1 MPLLPTPSF
10 QPPFWM
16 LNGHW
21 ETIWPSLFRRVKF
34 QYSTRERLELADG
47 DFVDLDWKLSPQPT
61 KDLVIITHGLEGD
74 ASRHYVTGMANLF
87 VRQGFDA
94 LGWNCRSCSGEINR
108 LPRFYHHGDAGDLR
122 TVIEHAIT
130 GKQYQ
135 RIVLVGF
142 SMGGSL
148 TLRVL
153 SENPA
158 WVPAEVKGAVAFS
171 VPCDLHSGVLQLMK
185 PGNQFYTRRF
195 LRKLGKKI
203 KIKSARFPTIINDHQ
218 YHRISNFIEFDN
230 RYTAPLHGYADAID
244 FYRKASVKPL
254 LHQLQVP
261 ALLVQ
266 AANDPFL
273 APECFC
279 EDLAKDHAYLHLE
292 ITERGGHCGFL
303 QAGSEDTWAEKR
315 ALEFVTT
322 QVLTS

>member
-1 MPLLPTPSF
+1 
-10 QPPFWM
+10 
-16 LNGHW
+16 
-21 ETIWPSLFRRVKF
+21 
-34 QYSTRERLELADG
+34 
-47 DFVDLDWKLSPQPT
+47 
-61 KDLVIITHGLEGD
+61 LEGD

-87 VRQGFDA
+87 VQQGFDA

-171 VPCDLHSGVLQLMK
+171 VPCDLYSGVLQLMK
-185 PGNQFYTRRF
+185 PGNQFYTQRF

-203 KIKSARFPTIINDHQ
+203 KIKSVRFPTIINDHQ

-254 LHQLQVP
+254 LHQLQIP

-279 EDLAKDHAYLHLE
+279 EELAKDHAYLHLE

-303 QAGSEDTWAEKR
+303 QAGSVHTWAEKR

>member
-1 MPLLPTPSF
+1 MPLLPAPSF

-21 ETIWPSLFRRVKF
+21 ETIWPSLFRRVNF

-47 DFVDLDWKLSPQPT
+47 DFVDLDWKLSPRPT

-87 VRQGFDA
+87 VQQGFDA

-122 TVIEHAIT
+122 AVIEHAIT
-130 GKQYQ
+130 NKQYQ

-171 VPCDLHSGVLQLMK
+171 VPCDLYSGVLQLMK
-185 PGNQFYTRRF
+185 PGNQFYTQRF

-203 KIKSARFPTIINDHQ
+203 KIKSVRFPTIINDHQ
-218 YHRISNFIEFDN
+218 YQRIRNFIEFDN
-230 RYTAPLHGYADAID
+230 RYTAPLHGYTDAID
-244 FYRKASVKPL
+244 FYRQASVKPL

-279 EDLAKDHAYLHLE
+279 EELAKDHPYLHLE
-292 ITERGGHCGFL
+292 ITQRGGHCGFL
-303 QAGSEDTWAEKR
+303 EKGSVHTWAEKR
-315 ALEFVTT
+315 ALEFVTS
-322 QVLTS
+322 QVFNL

>member
-1 MPLLPTPSF
+1 MPIQTPLDF

-34 QYSTRERLELADG
+34 HYSTRERLELADG
-47 DFVDLDWKLSPQPT
+47 DFLDLDWKLAPQASN
-61 KDLVIITHGLEGD
+61 KLVIITHGLEGD
-74 ASRHYVTGMANLF
+74 AHRHYVTGMASIF
-87 VRQGFDA
+87 VNAGFDA

-122 TVIEHAIT
+122 RVIEHAVHT
-130 GKQYQ
+130 KRYESV
-135 RIVLVGF
+135 VLVGF

-153 SENPA
+153 AEAPEQ
-158 WVPAEVKGAVAFS
+158 VPAAVKCAVAFS
-171 VPCDLHSGVLQLMK
+171 VPCDLYSGVLQLMK
-185 PGNQFYTRRF
+185 PGNQFYTQRF

-203 KIKSARFPTIINDHQ
+203 SIKSKRFPAIINDQQ
-218 YHRISNFIEFDN
+218 YKQIKNFIEFDN
-230 RYTAPLHGYADAID
+230 RYTAPLHGYTDALD
-244 FYRKASVKPL
+244 FYRQASVKPL
-254 LHQLQVP
+254 LHRLQVP

-273 APECFC
+273 TPDCFC
-279 EDLAKDHAYLHLE
+279 DEIAAEHLYLHLE

-303 QAGSEDTWAEKR
+303 QQKARHSWAEER
-315 ALEFVTT
+315 AFRFVTT
-322 QVLTS
+322 QLTPQ